1 MKQHT
6 LALWIAAS
14 LTLAAQQAQAENLLQ
29 VYQQAKGYDAQ
40 FKALESG
47 YMATLEK
54 KPQALSALKPQV
66 SLSGSAS
73 QTYDKTPYDAATP
86 SGNSSY
92 NISNA
97 NYALNLSKSLYN
109 KSLDA
114 QTAEADAIIAQAGSG
129 LEAEREN
136 LIMRVANGY
145 FGFLLAQ
152 DNLQLARTEK
162 EAIGRQLEQTKAYF
176 DAGRSAITDVKEA
189 ESRYDLATAQEINAA
204 NQLDL
209 AREQL
214 RVLTGGFYQAL
225 NNPASNLPLTVP
237 APQDIE
243 QWVQTAKASNKQL
256 AASKHAIEVAQKEV
270 ERQRAGKKP
279 TVDLF
284 AKQTGSKTEGDPLL
298 DPEVY
303 DASVGVQVNVPLY
316 TGGAISSKIREAQH
330 SLRQA
335 QQQYDFQ
342 ARTTEQQAR
351 NAFLTVQSSISQVTA
366 NQRAL
371 TSAETAAE
379 ATQAGFEVGTRTA
392 VDVLTSLRNVFS
404 ARRDYANARYNY
416 LLSTLSLKQAAGT
429 LTDKDIMAM
438 NALMTG
444 TPQSLATNA
453 SRQDTAAGKAANT
466 ALDTGNDNYQY
477 YTKPETPAEPAA
489 PAAAPAKSKSKRK

>member
-14 LTLAAQQAQAENLLQ
+14 LTLVAQQAQAENLLQ

-40 FKALESG
+40 FKAQESG

-54 KPQALSALKPQV
+54 KPQVLSALKPQV
-66 SLSGSAS
+66 SLSG
-73 QTYDKTPYDAATP
+73 AANQLFQHTP
-86 SGNSSY
+86 SDTTGD
-92 NISNA
+92 SNHNA
-97 NYALNLSKSLYN
+97 SNLNYALNLSKSLYN

-114 QTAEADAIIAQAGSG
+114 QTAQVDAAIAQAGSG

-136 LIMRVANGY
+136 LIIRVAEGY

-162 EAIGRQLEQTKAYF
+162 DAINRQLEQTKAYF

-189 ESRYDLATAQEINAA
+189 ESRFDLATAQEINAT

-214 RVLTGGFYQAL
+214 RVLTGGFYQSL
-225 NNPASNLPLTVP
+225 NSPASNLPLTVP

-243 QWVQTAKASNKQL
+243 QWVQTAKANNKQL
-256 AASKHAIEVAQKEV
+256 AASKHAIDVAQKEV

-279 TVDLF
+279 VVDLV
-284 AKQTGSKTEGDPLL
+284 AKQIGSKSNTDQAL
-298 DPEVY
+298 DPESY
-303 DASVGVQVNVPLY
+303 DASVGVQVSVPLY
-316 TGGAISSKIREAQH
+316 TGGGISSKIREAQH

-335 QQQYDFQ
+335 QQQHDFQ
-342 ARTTEQQAR
+342 ARKTEQQAR
-351 NAFLTVQSSISQVTA
+351 NAFLTVQSSISQVKA

-371 TSAETAAE
+371 ASAETAAE

-429 LTDKDIMAM
+429 LSDKDIAAM
-438 NALMTG
+438 NELMTDM
-444 TPQSLATNA
+444 PQAVATNA
-453 SRQDTAAGKAANT
+453 SAGDNSAG
-466 ALDTGNDNYQY
+466 GNDTYES
-477 YTKPETPAEPAA
+477 YTEPAKAKPE
-489 PAAAPAKSKSKRK
+489 SK